1 MLEGSCHWKAL
12 KVSGCVFCVR
22 GQGVGAMKVKHSPLA
37 TTAPGHGETPGGA
50 EPCPLL
56 ACEGP
61 GDCFTHD
68 SHETAA
74 LTVTQLCGQ
83 PGPTNVK
90 DSFERTKSRR
100 RRGPKNTSTLAELEE
115 APSPPETSRE
125 EEETIKARDKG
136 DSWGEV
142 LVEY

>member
-1 MLEGSCHWKAL
+1 M
-12 KVSGCVFCVR
+12 
-22 GQGVGAMKVKHSPLA
+22 
-37 TTAPGHGETPGGA
+37 
-50 EPCPLL
+50 
-56 ACEGP
+56 
-61 GDCFTHD
+61 
-68 SHETAA
+68 A

-90 DSFERTKSRR
+90 DQFERNKSRR
-100 RRGPKNTSTLAELEE
+100 RVPKNTSTLAELEE

>member
-1 MLEGSCHWKAL
+1 MQVTPS
-12 KVSGCVFCVR
+12 R
-22 GQGVGAMKVKHSPLA
+22 LA
-37 TTAPGHGETPGGA
+37 TTAPGHGERPGSA
-50 EPCPLL
+50 EPWPLL

-83 PGPTNVK
+83 PGPTK
-90 DSFERTKSRR
+90 DKDQFERTKSRR
-100 RRGPKNTSTLAELEE
+100 RRGQKNTSSVAELVE
-115 APSPPETSRE
+115 APSPPEASRE

>member
-1 MLEGSCHWKAL
+1 MQVTPS
-12 KVSGCVFCVR
+12 R
-22 GQGVGAMKVKHSPLA
+22 LA
-37 TTAPGHGETPGGA
+37 TTAPGNGKTPGGA

-61 GDCFTHD
+61 GDCCTHV
-68 SHETAA
+68 SHETAD
-74 LTVTQLCGQ
+74 LKVRPLCGE

-90 DSFERTKSRR
+90 YLSERTKSRR
-100 RRGPKNTSTLAELEE
+100 RRGPKNTSIVAELVE
-115 APSPPETSRE
+115 APSPPEASRE

-136 DSWGEV
+136 DSCGEV

>member
-1 MLEGSCHWKAL
+1 MQ
-12 KVSGCVFCVR
+12 VTP
-22 GQGVGAMKVKHSPLA
+22 SPLA
-37 TTAPGHGETPGGA
+37 TTVPGHGESPGSA
-50 EPCPLL
+50 EPWPLL

-90 DSFERTKSRR
+90 DHFERTKSRR
-100 RRGPKNTSTLAELEE
+100 RRGQKNTSSVAELVE
-115 APSPPETSRE
+115 APSPPEASRE

>member
-1 MLEGSCHWKAL
+1 MCFLCA
-12 KVSGCVFCVR
+12 CAR
-22 GQGVGAMKVKHSPLA
+22 VGALQVTHSPLA
-37 TTAPGHGETPGGA
+37 TTAPGNGKTPGGA

-83 PGPTNVK
+83 PVSTNVK
-90 DSFERTKSRR
+90 DPFERTKSRR
-100 RRGPKNTSTLAELEE
+100 RRGQKNTSSVAELVE
-115 APSPPETSRE
+115 APSPHEASRE

-136 DSWGEV
+136 DSWAEV

>member
-1 MLEGSCHWKAL
+1 MQVTPSRL
-12 KVSGCVFCVR
+12 
-22 GQGVGAMKVKHSPLA
+22 VK
-37 TTAPGHGETPGGA
+37 TAHGHGESPGSA
-50 EPCPLL
+50 ELCRLL

-61 GDCFTHD
+61 GDCCTHD

-90 DSFERTKSRR
+90 DLFERTKSRR

-115 APSPPETSRE
+115 ATSPPETSRE

-136 DSWGEV
+136 HSWGEV

>member
-1 MLEGSCHWKAL
+1 MSLEGSKSFRVCFLCAWA
-12 KVSGCVFCVR
+12 R
-22 GQGVGAMKVKHSPLA
+22 VGALQVTHSPLA

-56 ACEGP
+56 AFEGP
-61 GDCFTHD
+61 GDCCTHD
-68 SHETAA
+68 TLETVA

-100 RRGPKNTSTLAELEE
+100 RRGPKNTSTVAERVEV
-115 APSPPETSRE
+115 PSPPEASRE

-142 LVEY
+142 LLEY

>member
-1 MLEGSCHWKAL
+1 MQ
-12 KVSGCVFCVR
+12 VTP
-22 GQGVGAMKVKHSPLA
+22 SPLA
-37 TTAPGHGETPGGA
+37 TTVPGHGESPGSA

-61 GDCFTHD
+61 GDCCTHD

-90 DSFERTKSRR
+90 YLSERTKSRR
-100 RRGPKNTSTLAELEE
+100 RRGPKNTSTVAELVE
-115 APSPPETSRE
+115 APSPPEASRE

>member
-1 MLEGSCHWKAL
+1 MTPS
-12 KVSGCVFCVR
+12 R
-22 GQGVGAMKVKHSPLA
+22 LA
-37 TTAPGHGETPGGA
+37 TTAPGNGETPGGA
-50 EPCPLL
+50 ESCPLL

-90 DSFERTKSRR
+90 YLSERTKSRR
-100 RRGPKNTSTLAELEE
+100 RRGPKNTSIVAELVE
-115 APSPPETSRE
+115 APSPPEASRE

>member
-1 MLEGSCHWKAL
+1 MCFLCAWERIGDRQVTPS
-12 KVSGCVFCVR
+12 R
-22 GQGVGAMKVKHSPLA
+22 LA
-37 TTAPGHGETPGGA
+37 TTAPGHGESPGSA

-115 APSPPETSRE
+115 APSPPETSME

-136 DSWGEV
+136 HSWGEV
-142 LVEY
+142 LVQN

>member
-1 MLEGSCHWKAL
+1 MQVTPSH
-12 KVSGCVFCVR
+12 
-22 GQGVGAMKVKHSPLA
+22 LA
-37 TTAPGHGETPGGA
+37 TTAPGHGESPGSA

-90 DSFERTKSRR
+90 DQVERTKSRR
-100 RRGPKNTSTLAELEE
+100 RRGQKNTSSVAELVE
-115 APSPPETSRE
+115 APSPPEASRE
-125 EEETIKARDKG
+125 EEETIKTRDKG
-136 DSWGEV
+136 DSCGMV

>member
-1 MLEGSCHWKAL
+1 MCFLCSWE
-12 KVSGCVFCVR
+12 R
-22 GQGVGAMKVKHSPLA
+22 VGATQVTPSRLA
-37 TTAPGHGETPGGA
+37 TTAPGNGETPGGA

-56 ACEGP
+56 AFEGP
-61 GDCFTHD
+61 GDCCTHD
-68 SHETAA
+68 TLETVA

-115 APSPPETSRE
+115 ATSPPETSRA

>member
-1 MLEGSCHWKAL
+1 MCFLCSWA
-12 KVSGCVFCVR
+12 R
-22 GQGVGAMKVKHSPLA
+22 VGALQVTHSPLA

-61 GDCFTHD
+61 GDCCTHD
-68 SHETAA
+68 TLETAA

-83 PGPTNVK
+83 LGPTNIK
-90 DSFERTKSRR
+90 DQFERNKSRR
-100 RRGPKNTSTLAELEE
+100 RRGPKNTSFVAELVE
-115 APSPPETSRE
+115 APSPPEASRE

-136 DSWGEV
+136 HSWGEV

>member
-1 MLEGSCHWKAL
+1 MQVTPSRL
-12 KVSGCVFCVR
+12 
-22 GQGVGAMKVKHSPLA
+22 VK
-37 TTAPGHGETPGGA
+37 TAHGHGESPGSA

-68 SHETAA
+68 SQETAA

-90 DSFERTKSRR
+90 DQVERTKSRR
-100 RRGPKNTSTLAELEE
+100 RRGPKNTSSVAELVE
-115 APSPPETSRE
+115 APSPPEVSRE

-136 DSWGEV
+136 DSWAEV

>member
-1 MLEGSCHWKAL
+1 MCFLCACE
-12 KVSGCVFCVR
+12 R
-22 GQGVGAMKVKHSPLA
+22 VGDRQVTPSRVE
-37 TTAPGHGETPGGA
+37 TTAPGHGESPGSA

-56 ACEGP
+56 SCEGP
-61 GDCFTHD
+61 GDCCTND
-68 SHETAA
+68 IYETAA
-74 LTVTQLCGQ
+74 VTVTKLCGQ

-90 DSFERTKSRR
+90 DPFERNKSRR
-100 RRGPKNTSTLAELEE
+100 RRGPKNTSSVAELVE
-115 APSPPETSRE
+115 APSPPEASRE

>member
-1 MLEGSCHWKAL
+1 MQVTPSL
-12 KVSGCVFCVR
+12 
-22 GQGVGAMKVKHSPLA
+22 LA
-37 TTAPGHGETPGGA
+37 TTGPGQGENPGSA
-50 EPCPLL
+50 ESCPLL

-83 PGPTNVK
+83 LGPTNVK
-90 DSFERTKSRR
+90 DQFERTKSRR
-100 RRGPKNTSTLAELEE
+100 RRGPKNTSIVAELVE
-115 APSPPETSRE
+115 APSPPEASRE

>member
-1 MLEGSCHWKAL
+1 MQVTPS
-12 KVSGCVFCVR
+12 R
-22 GQGVGAMKVKHSPLA
+22 LA
-37 TTAPGHGETPGGA
+37 TTVPRHGESPGSA

-83 PGPTNVK
+83 SGPTNVK
-90 DSFERTKSRR
+90 DQVERTKFRR
-100 RRGPKNTSTLAELEE
+100 RRGPKNTSSVAELVE
-115 APSPPETSRE
+115 APSPTEASRE
-125 EEETIKARDKG
+125 GDETFKARDKG

>member
-1 MLEGSCHWKAL
+1 MSLEGSKSFRVCFLCAWA
-12 KVSGCVFCVR
+12 R
-22 GQGVGAMKVKHSPLA
+22 VGAMQVTPSPLA
-37 TTAPGHGETPGGA
+37 TTVPGHGESPGSA

-61 GDCFTHD
+61 GDCYTHD

-90 DSFERTKSRR
+90 YLSERTKSRR
-100 RRGPKNTSTLAELEE
+100 IGPKNTSSVAELVE
-115 APSPPETSRE
+115 APSPPEASRE
-125 EEETIKARDKG
+125 EEETIKTRDKG
-136 DSWGEV
+136 DSCGMV

>member
-1 MLEGSCHWKAL
+1 MQVTPSH
-12 KVSGCVFCVR
+12 
-22 GQGVGAMKVKHSPLA
+22 LA
-37 TTAPGHGETPGGA
+37 TTVPGHGESPGSA

-90 DSFERTKSRR
+90 YLSEKTKSRR
-100 RRGPKNTSTLAELEE
+100 RRGPKNTSTRAELEE

>member
-1 MLEGSCHWKAL
+1 M
-12 KVSGCVFCVR
+12 
-22 GQGVGAMKVKHSPLA
+22 
-37 TTAPGHGETPGGA
+37 
-50 EPCPLL
+50 
-56 ACEGP
+56 
-61 GDCFTHD
+61 
-68 SHETAA
+68 
-74 LTVTQLCGQ
+74 TQLCGQ

-115 APSPPETSRE
+115 ATSPPETSRE

>member
-1 MLEGSCHWKAL
+1 MCFLCSWE
-12 KVSGCVFCVR
+12 R
-22 GQGVGAMKVKHSPLA
+22 VGATQVTPSRLA
-37 TTAPGHGETPGGA
+37 TTAPGHGESPGSA
-50 EPCPLL
+50 ELCRLL

-68 SHETAA
+68 SQETAA

-90 DSFERTKSRR
+90 YLSERTKSRR
-100 RRGPKNTSTLAELEE
+100 RRGPKHTSFVAELVE
-115 APSPPETSRE
+115 APSPPEASRE

>member
-1 MLEGSCHWKAL
+1 MQVTPSL
-12 KVSGCVFCVR
+12 
-22 GQGVGAMKVKHSPLA
+22 LA
-37 TTAPGHGETPGGA
+37 TTALGNGETPGGTV
-50 EPCPLL
+50 PCHLL

-74 LTVTQLCGQ
+74 VTVTQLCGQ

-90 DSFERTKSRR
+90 DQFERTKSRR
-100 RRGPKNTSTLAELEE
+100 RRGPKNTSTVAERVEV
-115 APSPPETSRE
+115 PFPPEASRE

-136 DSWGEV
+136 DSSGEV

>member
-1 MLEGSCHWKAL
+1 MCFLCAWERIGDRQVTPS
-12 KVSGCVFCVR
+12 R
-22 GQGVGAMKVKHSPLA
+22 LA
-37 TTAPGHGETPGGA
+37 VTAPGHGESPGSA

-61 GDCFTHD
+61 GDCCTHVL
-68 SHETAA
+68 HEIAA
-74 LTVTQLCGQ
+74 LTVPELRRK

-90 DSFERTKSRR
+90 DPFERTKSRR
-100 RRGPKNTSTLAELEE
+100 RRGPKNTSSVAEVVE
-115 APSPPETSRE
+115 APSPPEASRE

-142 LVEY
+142 PVEY

>member
-1 MLEGSCHWKAL
+1 MQVTPSRLL
-12 KVSGCVFCVR
+12 N
-22 GQGVGAMKVKHSPLA
+22 
-37 TTAPGHGETPGGA
+37 TAHGHGESPGSA

-56 ACEGP
+56 TCEGP
-61 GDCFTHD
+61 GDCCTHD
-68 SHETAA
+68 TLETVA

-100 RRGPKNTSTLAELEE
+100 RRGPKNTSTVAELVE
-115 APSPPETSRE
+115 ASSPPEAGRE

-136 DSWGEV
+136 DSWAEV

>member
-1 MLEGSCHWKAL
+1 MCFLCACE
-12 KVSGCVFCVR
+12 R
-22 GQGVGAMKVKHSPLA
+22 VGDRQVIPSRVA
-37 TTAPGHGETPGGA
+37 TTAPGHGESPGSA

-56 ACEGP
+56 SCEGP
-61 GDCFTHD
+61 GDCCTND
-68 SHETAA
+68 IYETAA
-74 LTVTQLCGQ
+74 LTVTKLCGQ

-90 DSFERTKSRR
+90 DPFERNKSRR
-100 RRGPKNTSTLAELEE
+100 RRGPKNTSSVAELVE
-115 APSPPETSRE
+115 APSPPEASRE

>member
-1 MLEGSCHWKAL
+1 MQVTPSH
-12 KVSGCVFCVR
+12 
-22 GQGVGAMKVKHSPLA
+22 LA
-37 TTAPGHGETPGGA
+37 TTVPGHGESPGSA

-90 DSFERTKSRR
+90 DQVERTKSRR
-100 RRGPKNTSTLAELEE
+100 RRGPKNTSSVAELVE
-115 APSPPETSRE
+115 APPPPEASRE
-125 EEETIKARDKG
+125 EDETFKARDKG
-136 DSWGEV
+136 DNWGEV
-142 LVEY
+142 PVEY

>member
-1 MLEGSCHWKAL
+1 MQVTPSH
-12 KVSGCVFCVR
+12 
-22 GQGVGAMKVKHSPLA
+22 LA
-37 TTAPGHGETPGGA
+37 TTVPGHGESPGSA

-74 LTVTQLCGQ
+74 LTVTQLCGR

-90 DSFERTKSRR
+90 DPFERTKSRR
-100 RRGPKNTSTLAELEE
+100 IGPKNTSSVAELVE
-115 APSPPETSRE
+115 APPPPEASRE
-125 EEETIKARDKG
+125 EDETFKARDKG
-136 DSWGEV
+136 DNWGEV
-142 LVEY
+142 PVEY

>member
-1 MLEGSCHWKAL
+1 MSLEGSKSFRVCFLCAWA
-12 KVSGCVFCVR
+12 R
-22 GQGVGAMKVKHSPLA
+22 VGALQVTHSPLA

-90 DSFERTKSRR
+90 HSFERTKSRR
-100 RRGPKNTSTLAELEE
+100 RRGPKNTSPLAELEE
-115 APSPPETSRE
+115 APSPPETSME

-136 DSWGEV
+136 HSWGEV